1 MLVVDKASK
10 LLSFLQYV
18 FFSSTQIISNL
29 PECHKNVFEYL
40 MAFLRELLKN
50 SGKNNLD
57 VNILGKASKITI
69 LFRGVFHLVGR
80 NVFPQAISVMVSTVM
95 KYVIIKIHRK
105 MDFAFL
111 Q

>member
-1 MLVVDKASK
+1 MLVVDKAPK
-10 LLSFLQYV
+10 LLFLQYMV
-18 FFSSTQIISNL
+18 FFFSTQIISNL

-69 LFRGVFHLVGR
+69 LFRGVFQLVGH
-80 NVFPQAISVMVSTVM
+80 ISP
-95 KYVIIKIHRK
+95 KQ
-105 MDFAFL
+105 L
-111 Q
+111 QSWSLLF

>member
-1 MLVVDKASK
+1 MC
-10 LLSFLQYV
+10 F

-69 LFRGVFHLVGR
+69 LFRGVFPLSR
-80 NVFPQAISVMVSTVM
+80 TERISPS
-95 KYVIIKIHRK
+95 
-105 MDFAFL
+105 DFSHGL
-111 Q
+111 YCYEVCNYQNP

>member
-10 LLSFLQYV
+10 LLLLQYV
-18 FFSSTQIISNL
+18 LFSSNQIISNL

-80 NVFPQAISVMVSTVM
+80 NVFPQVISVMVSTVM